1 MKKSIVAILLIALM
15 LCVSGCGSSN
25 TSDTTVAAGASDNEN
40 TTLNHTQTST
50 TGTAKR
56 ENGVYGKI
64 LVLGNIE
71 FTIPEGFQATIIDE
85 NTYMLTSK
93 DYACSI
99 GLYANSVQELDEEMT
114 QIYLPLQHQAF
125 VGEEET
131 KYEESKL
138 DGFAAGFEIK
148 MNSYASATDDL
159 RLSINMNST
168 FTDSWYAY
176 TVMFKCASDSANLNS
191 YVTTFAEVTGYAEY
205 VGDEPRFDFVQ

>member
-138 DGFAAGFEIK
+138 DGFAAKNLYEAAIK
-148 MNSYASATDDL
+148 NTCGILIIAPLIVLYA
-159 RLSINMNST
+159 
-168 FTDSWYAY
+168 F
-176 TVMFKCASDSANLNS
+176 CQ
-191 YVTTFAEVTGYAEY
+191 
-205 VGDEPRFDFVQ
+205 RFLVQGIERSGLTAD